1 MSVTKHAK
9 LHPIEASPIH
19 ARRERV
25 FLVMSGVFLGT
36 LVMLNILGITRFIEF
51 GRIGGEDGGSGWVF
65 AVAVG
70 VLPYP
75 VTFLCTD
82 LISELFGRARANAV
96 VWVGLLLNAWVLFIL
111 WLAGI
116 LPGMDAPPP
125 EELPALLDA
134 MRTAGESGGLTIGER
149 TFDASTVAY
158 MTSQSE
164 RPTTFFEVRA
174 LAFGATLASMIAYLV
189 AQFTDVWMFHFWKK
203 LTRGRHLWLRNNGS
217 TLVSQLIDTVAV
229 ILITAWLGVFDGAG
243 EYQSSPVNFLLQL
256 IVTGYVFKFVC
267 ALLDTAPLYWLV
279 PRLARWLDIDP
290 MAEHRHLEDPGPG
303 SDS

>member
-1 MSVTKHAK
+1 MSVTKQPK

-51 GRIGGEDGGSGWVF
+51 GRIGGDDGTSAWVF

-96 VWVGLLLNAWVLFIL
+96 VWVGLLLNAWILFIL
-111 WLAGI
+111 WLGGI

-134 MRTAGESGGLTIGER
+134 MKTAGESGGLTIGER
-149 TFDASTVAY
+149 TFDASTVDY
-158 MTSQSE
+158 VTKQSE

-174 LAFGATLASMIAYLV
+174 LAFGATLASMIAYLL

-229 ILITAWLGVFDGAG
+229 ILITAWLGVFDGAPD
-243 EYQSSPVNFLLQL
+243 YQSSPTNFILQL

-267 ALLDTAPLYWLV
+267 ALADTAPLYWLV

-290 MAEHRHLEDPGPG
+290 MAEHRHLEDPGPE
-303 SDS
+303 SAQ